1 MRGHAIATVVWISLL
16 AGGWYLVDRSVTST
30 PAVRGCG
37 DEGRSDEIVLAVAAD
52 GHFYIDGAVNGTAVS
67 FVVDTGASNVTVG
80 GRWARQAGLS
90 EGLPAFFNTANGRVE
105 GRLVPRQK
113 VRAACLEVDDITVAV
128 SPGLDQI
135 GLLGQNF
142 LRRFEVVQT
151 ARELRLRLRPP
162 ASSP

>member
-1 MRGHAIATVVWISLL
+1 MVWIGLL

-37 DEGRSDEIVLAVAAD
+37 DEGRGDEIVLAVAAD
-52 GHFYIDGAVNGTAVS
+52 GHFYLDGTINDAAVS

-80 GRWARQAGLS
+80 GRWARQAGLP

-113 VRAACLEVDDITVAV
+113 VRAACMEVDDITVAV
-128 SPGLDQI
+128 SPGLDEI

-151 ARELRLRLRPP
+151 ARELRLRLRPA
-162 ASSP
+162 ASNP

>member
-1 MRGHAIATVVWISLL
+1 VRGHAIATVVWIGLL

>member
-1 MRGHAIATVVWISLL
+1 MRGHAVAVVIWVGLL
-16 AGGWYLVDRSVTST
+16 GAGWYLVERSATTT

-37 DEGRSDEIVLAVAAD
+37 NESRGDEIVLTVASD
-52 GHFYIDGAVNGTAVS
+52 GHFYLDGAVNGQAVR
-67 FVVDTGASNVTVG
+67 FVVDTGASSVTVG
-80 GRWARQAGLS
+80 GRWARQAELP

-113 VRAACLEVDDITVAV
+113 VRAACMEVDDITVAV
-128 SPGLDQI
+128 SPGLDEI

-151 ARELRLRLRPP
+151 AKELRLRHRP
-162 ASSP
+162 ASPSP

>member
-1 MRGHAIATVVWISLL
+1 MRGHAIATVVWIGLL

-128 SPGLDQI
+128 SPGLDEI